1 MKKMT
6 GKNTMPKLVLIM
18 FALSAAA
25 VFAAQN
31 ETVGRALSILRPE
44 VKVQISGT
52 LKRGSQIVALDK
64 TEMVESGEILDW
76 KISSANLG
84 SAAARN
90 YRVVGQIPKGTEY
103 IAGSADGDHAP
114 QILYSIDGGKS
125 FSMQPV
131 VEEKQPDGSVKQ
143 IPAPVSMYSQI
154 KFEWAKEL
162 PAESQLNAAYRVR
175 VK

>member
-103 IAGSADGDHAP
+103 VAGSADGDQAP
-114 QILYSIDGGKS
+114 EILYSIDGGKS
-125 FSMQPV
+125 FSVQPV

>member
-1 MKKMT
+1 
-6 GKNTMPKLVLIM
+6 MPKLVLIM

-84 SAAARN
+84 NAAARN

-103 IAGSADGDHAP
+103 VAGSADGDQAP
-114 QILYSIDGGKS
+114 EILYSIDGGKS
-125 FSMQPV
+125 FSVQPV

>member
-84 SAAARN
+84 NAAARN

-103 IAGSADGDHAP
+103 VAGSADGDQAP
-114 QILYSIDGGKS
+114 EILYSIDGGKS
-125 FSMQPV
+125 FSVQPV